1 MNHVQ
6 EMLETGKRVF
16 MLRIEGS
23 LVGMNEII
31 EKY

>member
-16 MLRIEGS
+16 MLRIEGF

>member
-6 EMLETGKRVF
+6 EMLKTGKRVF
-16 MLRIEGS
+16 MLRIEGF